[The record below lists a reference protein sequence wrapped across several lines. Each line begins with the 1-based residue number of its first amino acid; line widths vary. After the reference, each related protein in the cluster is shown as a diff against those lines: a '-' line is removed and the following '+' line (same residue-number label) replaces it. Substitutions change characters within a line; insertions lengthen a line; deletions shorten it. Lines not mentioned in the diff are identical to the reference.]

1 MASSFKQ
8 LLDGFLKL
16 IGRIKNGSHLLDGST
31 DDGAL
36 NQLKGKPAG
45 PSVTDVSGCRTGRQ
59 DPGFHRYQAQKASKR
74 VKNLYI
80 W

>member
-45 PSVTDVSGCRTGRQ
+45 PSVTDTIGAPDRSVTNKHMQ
-59 DPGFHRYQAQKASKR
+59 
-74 VKNLYI
+74 
-80 W
+80 